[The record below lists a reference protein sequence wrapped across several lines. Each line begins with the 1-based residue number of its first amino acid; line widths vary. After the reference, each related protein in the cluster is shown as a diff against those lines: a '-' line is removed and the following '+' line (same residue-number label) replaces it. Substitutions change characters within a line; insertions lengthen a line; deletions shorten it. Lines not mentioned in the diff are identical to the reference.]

1 MATPS
6 GRSLAIPTTSASP
19 VASPA
24 SKRSGSSSKT
34 TKPAQRKGTGKGNAK
49 RTGSAQPTG
58 STPRAIKPL
67 DIDAGAPNRSG
78 LSPEASAWMLEAFGR
93 GTPRV
98 DSRERQRATR
108 AAEGQG
114 ETQVDEGEQ
123 RILDTIRTMVRFAI
137 GGAVAQLAIQR
148 GWPPPAPQHAPQAQ
162 TAPDVSD

>member
-1 MATPS
+1 M
-6 GRSLAIPTTSASP
+6 
-19 VASPA
+19 
-24 SKRSGSSSKT
+24 
-34 TKPAQRKGTGKGNAK
+34 
-49 RTGSAQPTG
+49 
-58 STPRAIKPL
+58 
-67 DIDAGAPNRSG
+67 
-78 LSPEASAWMLEAFGR
+78 
-93 GTPRV
+93 
-98 DSRERQRATR
+98 ERQRATR